1 MSDPASPSVAV
12 IGFQSAGK
20 STYLGAFF
28 IACEE
33 GADDMSI
40 TAYADGNREYLNGLA
55 DELASLTRLERTP
68 QTEPGLVDLTL
79 RMNEGDEA
87 RRLVIPDL
95 SGELLRESMNDRVL
109 DPSLEALLMGTD
121 SVLLFVRADKIVPV
135 RRLADFA
142 AAMKQ
147 AGEEV
152 TGETAVEDRDSWSI
166 ELAPTQARLTDVVQ
180 ELMDMKD
187 AKDLRLGLVIS
198 AWDMRPTPGETP
210 RQWAGREL
218 PLVVQALE
226 ASGIVWEV
234 FGVSA
239 QGGDFKN
246 DADRERLE
254 STELAKRA
262 VVQLA
267 DGEDAGIGA
276 PVRWAL
282 R

>member
-1 MSDPASPSVAV
+1 MADQPPASVAV
-12 IGFQSAGK
+12 VGFQSAGK

-28 IACEE
+28 IACEY

-40 TAYADGNREYLNGLA
+40 ATYGDGNREYLNGLA

-68 QTEPGLVDLTL
+68 QTEPGHIDLTL
-79 RMNEGDEA
+79 RLTADDEA

-95 SGELLRESMNDRVL
+95 SGELLRESMNNRVL
-109 DPSLEALLMGTD
+109 DPTLETLLMETD
-121 SVLLFVRADKIVPV
+121 SILLFVRADRIVPV

-142 AAMKQ
+142 AAMKT
-147 AGEEV
+147 AGEEIS
-152 TGETAVEDRDSWSI
+152 GEAAAEDRDSWSI

-180 ELMDMKD
+180 EILELKEGADI
-187 AKDLRLGLVIS
+187 RLGLVIS
-198 AWDMRPTPGETP
+198 AWDMRPTAGETP
-210 RQWAGREL
+210 RQWVGREL
-218 PLVVQALE
+218 PLVLQALD

-239 QGGDFKN
+239 QGGDFGN

-254 STELAKRA
+254 STELAERA
-262 VVQLA
+262 AVELA
-267 DGEDAGIGA
+267 DGNPAGIGA
-276 PVRWAL
+276 RVRWAL